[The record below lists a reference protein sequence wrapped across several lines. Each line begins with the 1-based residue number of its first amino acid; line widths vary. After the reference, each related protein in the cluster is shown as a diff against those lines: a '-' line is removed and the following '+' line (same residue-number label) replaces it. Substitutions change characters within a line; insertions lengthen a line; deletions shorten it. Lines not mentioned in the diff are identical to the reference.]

1 MKYLPL
7 IWSGIRRR
15 PVRAALIF
23 LQVSVAFA
31 LFGVLQGMKTGVDQA
46 IAKVRADV
54 LFVFPAVFG
63 GPRLPMSYLHRLQS
77 IAGVKTVT
85 FADSMGGIYRE
96 PSQTLGVLAIPASN
110 VWLTLAPRIFTLSP
124 KALEALRNDQTGAL
138 VTDGIARKYGWHIGE
153 QIAIKSNI
161 PQRSGSQI
169 WFFDI
174 VGKVT
179 DHEPGQDSLIVANYR
194 YLNEARASDKDTVR
208 NFYAIVSDPR
218 RAAAMSETIDRI
230 FANSPVGTKTQ
241 SLRDTAELEM
251 QAIGNVSFAIRW
263 IITAVLIAVAF
274 STSAMMMQS
283 VRERTGELA
292 VLKAVGFGDRAVLLL
307 LAAESLVVYI
317 VAALAGLGLAW
328 LAFPLAAKYVPGL
341 SMPISV
347 VELGILGA
355 VILALITSSAP
366 GYRAAR
372 LRVAEALAGR

>member
-46 IAKVRADV
+46 IARVRADV
-54 LFVFPAVFG
+54 LLVFPAVFG
-63 GPRLPMSYLHRLQS
+63 GTRLPLSYVDRLQS

-85 FADSMGGIYRE
+85 FADNMGGIYQE
-96 PSQTLGVLAIPASN
+96 PSQTLGVLAIPTSK
-110 VWLTLAPRIFTLSP
+110 VWLTLAPRIFTIAP
-124 KALEALRNDQTGAL
+124 KAFEALRNTQDGAL
-138 VTDGIARKYGWHIGE
+138 VTDDIARKYGWHVGE

-161 PQRSGSQI
+161 PQRSGSRV
-169 WFFDI
+169 WFFDV
-174 VGKVT
+174 VGNVT
-179 DHEPGQDSLIVANYR
+179 DREPGQDSLIVANYN

-208 NFYAIVSDPR
+208 NFYVIVSDPK
-218 RAAAMSETIDRI
+218 RAASMSETIDRI
-230 FANSPVGTKTQ
+230 FANSPEGTKTQ
-241 SLRDTAELEM
+241 SLHDSAEQEM

-263 IITAVLIAVAF
+263 IISAVLIAVAF
-274 STSAMMMQS
+274 STSTMMMQS
-283 VRERTGELA
+283 VRERTEELA
-292 VLKAVGFGDRAVLLL
+292 VLKAVGFGDRTVLFL
-307 LAAESLVVYI
+307 LAAESLAVYV
-317 VAALAGLGLAW
+317 VAAFAGLALAW
-328 LAFPLAAKYVPGL
+328 IAFPLAARYVAGL

-355 VILALITSSAP
+355 VFLALVTASVP

-372 LRVAEALAGR
+372 LHVAEALAGR